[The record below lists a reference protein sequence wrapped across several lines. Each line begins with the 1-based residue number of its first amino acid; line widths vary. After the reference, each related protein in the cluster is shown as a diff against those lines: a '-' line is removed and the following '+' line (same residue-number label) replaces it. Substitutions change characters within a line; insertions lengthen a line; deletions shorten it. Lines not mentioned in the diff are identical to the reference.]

1 MTILSDREI
10 KDLVRESGMIQP
22 FQDHL
27 ISEENGR
34 KLLSYGLGSYGYDI
48 RLSEKQC
55 LVFGRIQKGD
65 CDPKAFDPSIL
76 KPSALLED
84 EKGKYF
90 LIPPYGYCLGVAE
103 EYISLPKDVTVV
115 AVGKSTYARS
125 GIMANITPAEACMA
139 DDTDIL
145 AKTGWKKLKDVIIG
159 EEVLTFNPQTQQ
171 SEYKPVLKKQAHYY
185 NGKLL
190 HFHGKYVDQLTTPD
204 HKMWATKR
212 YQRVEATGND
222 WGTMVKGVKKEKK
235 DCWNFEFMRADEVH
249 GQWNHYLS
257 RDLQWLGTKP
267 ELTTQIGKH
276 TFLTEFWLRFLG
288 AWMGDGSAYEA
299 KHGNGYVV
307 KLAVVSKAQKRIYF
321 RWILENLGIKFQ
333 ESKWGF
339 SFNSKDV
346 FGYLL
351 PYKGAHN
358 KHIPNEIKQ
367 LNPVSL
373 GHVIE
378 GMMNSDGNK
387 ETSTYGSVSEKLI
400 DDFQEICLKAGY
412 NCTKWQQTKT
422 SEFNKHECTMY
433 KARYSTANV
442 TPSKLT
448 PGKNYSEVDY
458 SGMVYDITVDNHIFY
473 SRRNGRASW
482 TGNCWSGHLTLEIS
496 NCTGLFNR
504 IYANEGICQLLF
516 FRGNP
521 CDVTYNDR
529 KGKYQNQPNEV
540 VFSQV

>member
-1 MTILSDREI
+1 MSILSDREI
-10 KDLVRESGMIQP
+10 KCLALEEGMIQP
-22 FQDHL
+22 FQDRL
-27 ISEENGR
+27 INEENGR
-34 KLLSYGLGSYGYDI
+34 RLLSYGLSSYGYDI
-48 RLSEKQC
+48 RLSAKQC
-55 LVFGRIQKGD
+55 LVFGRVQQGD
-65 CDPKAFDPSIL
+65 CDPKSFDTSIL
-76 KPSALLED
+76 KPSELLED

-90 LIPPYGYCLGVAE
+90 LIPPYGYCLGVAQ
-103 EYISLPKDVTVV
+103 EYINLPEDVTVV

-139 DDTDIL
+139 EDTDIL

-159 EEVLTFNPQTQQ
+159 EEVLTFNPITCQ
-171 SEYKPVLKKQAHYY
+171 SEYKPVLKKQTHYY

-190 HFHGKYVDQLTTPD
+190 HFHGKYVDQLVTPD
-204 HKMWATKR
+204 HKMWAAKR
-212 YQRVEATGND
+212 AVRVEANGRGWDTMTK
-222 WGTMVKGVKKEKK
+222 GTRRERK
-235 DCWNFEFMRADEVH
+235 DCWNFEFMQADKVH

-257 RDLQWLGTKP
+257 RDLRWVGKKP
-267 ELTTQIGKH
+267 EATTQIGKH
-276 TFLTEFWLRFLG
+276 IFPTEFWLRFLG
-288 AWMGDGSAYEA
+288 AWMGDGSAYKA
-299 KHGNGYVV
+299 KHGNYVV
-307 KLAVVSKAQKRIYF
+307 KLAVVSKVQKRIYY
-321 RWILENLGIKFQ
+321 RWVLENIGVKFQ

-339 SFNSKDV
+339 SFNSKDLV
-346 FGYLL
+346 TYLL

-367 LNPVSL
+367 LDSTSL
-373 GHVIE
+373 SYVIE

-387 ETSTYGSVSEKLI
+387 ETSTYVSVSERLI
-400 DDFQEICLKAGY
+400 DDFQEICLKSGY
-412 NCTKWQQTKT
+412 NCTKWLQ
-422 SEFNKHECTMY
+422 NKPVFASTECTVY

-448 PGKNYSEVDY
+448 PGKNYSQVDY
-458 SGMVYDITVDNHIFY
+458 SGMVYDITVDNHVFY

-521 CDVTYNDR
+521 CDVTYSDR
-529 KGKYQNQPNEV
+529 KGKYQNQPHEI